1 MKRAIIFPIVA
12 IVLLAVMYGPYLLL
26 LLLVIPIGYFFIKQQ
41 EKAAPPRVNYSNME
55 EVEAKYG
62 EPEDVV
68 VLDAT
73 KANELQGVIL
83 FYPSQD
89 KMIVVG
95 EEMRLSDLE
104 GVAAKNLATPYIVDE
119 YAVVGLDAVIL
130 GRLGVDIV
138 AGTDNDV
145 VGRVDGIVVVAIHFQ
160 GTATLTKQQFALA
173 VEGSLVVILR
183 TAAVFKAVGA
193 LQYDEGTL
201 GTQQVEGGTV
211 GIDNG
216 GIA

>member
-1 MKRAIIFPIVA
+1 MKRTVIIPIVA
-12 IVLLAVMYGPYLLL
+12 IILLAVMYGPYLLL

-41 EKAAPPRVNYSNME
+41 EKAAPPRVNYSDME

-104 GVAAKNLATPYIVDE
+104 GVMAKNMATPYVADE
-119 YAVVGLDAVIL
+119 YAVILTTKDPVRPTIRLRVGYDGGFA
-130 GRLGVDIV
+130 GEV
-138 AGTDNDV
+138 AGQIDKYV
-145 VGRVDGIVVVAIHFQ
+145 
-160 GTATLTKQQFALA
+160 
-173 VEGSLVVILR
+173 LR
-183 TAAVFKAVGA
+183 
-193 LQYDEGTL
+193 
-201 GTQQVEGGTV
+201 
-211 GIDNG
+211 NS
-216 GIA
+216 

>member
-1 MKRAIIFPIVA
+1 MKRAVIFPIVA

-83 FYPSQD
+83 FYPAQD

-95 EEMRLSDLE
+95 EEMKLSDLE
-104 GVAAKNLATPYIVDE
+104 GVMSKNMATPYTLDE
-119 YAVVGLDAVIL
+119 YAVILVTKDRARPTIRLRVGYDGGL
-130 GRLGVDIV
+130 
-138 AGTDNDV
+138 AGE
-145 VGRVDGIVVVAIHFQ
+145 I
-160 GTATLTKQQFALA
+160 
-173 VEGSLVVILR
+173 
-183 TAAVFKAVGA
+183 AA
-193 LQYDEGTL
+193 Q
-201 GTQQVEGGTV
+201 
-211 GIDNG
+211 IDKHVPSKL
-216 GIA
+216 

>member
-1 MKRAIIFPIVA
+1 MKRTIILPVVAII
-12 IVLLAVMYGPYLLL
+12 LLAIFAGPYLLL

-89 KMIVVG
+89 KMIIVG

-104 GVAAKNLATPYIVDE
+104 GVAAKNMATPYIVDE
-119 YAVVGLDAVIL
+119 YAVILTTKDPARPTIRLRVGYDGGL
-130 GRLGVDIV
+130 
-138 AGTDNDV
+138 AGEIA
-145 VGRVDGIVVVAIHFQ
+145 GQ
-160 GTATLTKQQFALA
+160 
-173 VEGSLVVILR
+173 
-183 TAAVFKAVGA
+183 
-193 LQYDEGTL
+193 
-201 GTQQVEGGTV
+201 
-211 GIDNG
+211 IDKHVC
-216 GIA
+216 AKS